1 LTTVSSQ
8 DAARPGIDLAGRL
21 LEAARRRRFWRV
33 AAVLAAVVL
42 AASLLAAVPG
52 SVAIVKYAPGQG
64 GPAATSIP
72 AWARTCLQIRYPSLE
87 EHQLA
92 FCARVDGRVIGSVTK
107 SNGETHLLVTGG
119 LHFSVVELKPG
130 MRAPGWGS
138 RITAV
143 GPMGSGE
150 GGFRE
155 LKALHVSNA

>member
-1 LTTVSSQ
+1 V
-8 DAARPGIDLAGRL
+8 GV
-21 LEAARRRRFWRV
+21 WRV
-33 AAVLAAVVL
+33 AAAIAAAVLAA
-42 AASLLAAVPG
+42 SLFATMPG
-52 SVAIVKYAPGQG
+52 SVTIVKYAPGQG
-64 GPAATSIP
+64 GPAATHLP
-72 AWARTCLQIRYPSLE
+72 TWARLCLQVRYPSLE

-107 SNGETHLLVTGG
+107 SSGETHLLVTGG
-119 LHFSVVELKPG
+119 LHFSLVELKPG

-155 LKALHVSNA
+155 LKALRVGNG